1 MTETADPGGSA
12 RSASRVVRLLAGLAL
27 LPGLAAGSD
36 LMPSPQALVDTAPD
50 FRLHQ
55 ALHLDPLSRPT
66 FGGLTGESGLHWD
79 KAPTASNWQGRV
91 PDALLE
97 LSDDVRHVLL
107 ADLAERRLF
116 LLEHRD
122 QTLRVLRHMYATIGK
137 NGTRKQVQDDGRTPV
152 GIYTVTQY
160 LDDASLPELYGTG
173 AFPVDYPNSWD
184 RRARRTGYGIWVHG
198 VPRDQFTRPPL
209 SSEGC
214 VAVGN
219 EDLNSLKP
227 FVEPGATRVVFSDR
241 VRWLPRDEQR
251 ERAQNFRR
259 TLEDWRSRWNALD
272 TEAYLAFYAED
283 FSNGRMNREQFAA
296 HKRRVNAHKNFVQVE
311 ISQLSVFDYPDEQDL
326 RLVEFRQ
333 DYRSD
338 TYKEVSLKQQFWRRD
353 ADGQWRIVQEL
364 ES

>member
-1 MTETADPGGSA
+1 MHARAAKDRKLPAGGCA
-12 RSASRVVRLLAGLAL
+12 WLAGLLL
-27 LPGLAAGSD
+27 LPGLATASG
-36 LMPSPQALVDTAPD
+36 LLPAPQALVDTAPD

-55 ALHLDPLSRPT
+55 ALHLDPLRRP
-66 FGGLTGESGLHWD
+66 GHGSLTGESGLHWD
-79 KAPTASNWQGRV
+79 EASAQSNWQGRV
-91 PDALLE
+91 PDALLS
-97 LSDDVRHVLL
+97 LSDEVRHVLL
-107 ADLAERRLF
+107 ADLAERRLY

-122 QTLRVLRHMYATIGK
+122 SQLRVLRHMYATIGK

-160 LDDASLPELYGTG
+160 LDDANLPELYGSG

-198 VPRDQFTRPPL
+198 VPRDQFSRPPL

-227 FVEPGATRVVFSDR
+227 FVEPGSTRVVFSDR
-241 VRWLPRDEQR
+241 VRWLAREEQR
-251 ERAQNFRR
+251 ARAQRFQE
-259 TLEDWRSRWNALD
+259 TLEDWRGRWNALD
-272 TEAYLAFYAED
+272 TEAYLAYYADD
-283 FSNGRMNREQFAA
+283 FSNGKMNREQFAA

-311 ISQLSVFDYPDEQDL
+311 ITDLSIFDYPDEQDL

-333 DYRSD
+333 NYRSD
-338 TYKEVSLKQQFWRRD
+338 TYKEISRKQQFWRRG
-353 ADGQWRIVQEL
+353 ADGRWRIVQEL